1 MAILYYI
8 AVYIRLEAYKVDIN
22 AIAKAFKYNQYNQ
35 CFFYCFNTR
44 IANLISINNLSNMFK
59 SNFIILLKDSNI
71 GFNNDYTTKVNK
83 GSKAYNG
90 YIIN

>member
-1 MAILYYI
+1 
-8 AVYIRLEAYKVDIN
+8 
-22 AIAKAFKYNQYNQ
+22 
-35 CFFYCFNTR
+35 
-44 IANLISINNLSNMFK
+44 MFK